1 MEMEEI
7 TKQVSTVSKSPHSM
21 MISTSPNVCVV
32 CGDAA
37 RYSYYGA
44 IVCLS
49 CKVFF
54 KRNAQKK
61 SVCLNKI

>member
-1 MEMEEI
+1 MEEI
-7 TKQVSTVSKSPHSM
+7 TKQISVVSKSKHSM
-21 MISTSPNVCVV
+21 IINTSPNVCVV

-44 IVCLS
+44 IVCQS

-54 KRNAQKK
+54 RRNAQNR